1 MENNFI
7 YSSLLEFTDHRA
19 SPGHVQSKF
28 CVFFSFGCGWLLKDW
43 EFGEKLSR
51 N

>member
-1 MENNFI
+1 MGKNFI
-7 YSSLLEFTDHRA
+7 YSSLSKFTDHRA

-28 CVFFSFGCGWLLKDW
+28 RVSFSFGCGWLLKDW
-43 EFGEKLSR
+43 DYGEKLSR